1 MASSDKQ
8 TSSEKEQW
16 IKSLEKRR
24 SMTFDVDANL
34 FQTRPPFPR
43 EITLDINNRCNHKC
57 YFCANPKIEH
67 YASLDTDLAYDIMKQ
82 AIKNGCTDLA
92 LQATG
97 EPFMDKRLADFVSEG
112 KKLGF

>member
-8 TSSEKEQW
+8 TVSKKEQW

-24 SMTFDVDANL
+24 SMTFDVNASL
-34 FQTRPPFPR
+34 FQEKPPFPR

-67 YASLDTDLAYDIMKQ
+67 YTSLDTDLAYDIMGQ
-82 AIKNGCTDLA
+82 AIKNGCTDNFVCLSDPS
-92 LQATG
+92 QTG
-97 EPFMDKRLADFVSEG
+97 I
-112 KKLGF
+112 